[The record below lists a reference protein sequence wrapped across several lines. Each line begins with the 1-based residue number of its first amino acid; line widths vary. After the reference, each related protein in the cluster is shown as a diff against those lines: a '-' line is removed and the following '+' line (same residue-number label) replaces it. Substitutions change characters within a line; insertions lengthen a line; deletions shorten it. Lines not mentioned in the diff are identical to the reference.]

1 VSRRPLPVL
10 TRRWMSIAL
19 VVLVLV
25 AIIVALT
32 R

>member
-10 TRRWMSIAL
+10 TRRWMSVAL

>member
-1 VSRRPLPVL
+1 MSRRPLPVL
-10 TRRWMSIAL
+10 TRRWMSLAL
-19 VVLVLV
+19 IVLVLV

>member
-1 VSRRPLPVL
+1 MSRRPLPVL
-10 TRRWMSIAL
+10 TRRWMSVAL
-19 VVLVLV
+19 VVLVLL